1 MKNEIIAIIG
11 LGYVGLP
18 LAVEFG
24 KKIKTIGYDINTKRV
39 EELKKKFDRTNEIS
53 KKQFQFA
60 TKLNLTSNKNNLKN
74 ATVFIITVPTPVDSK
89 NNPDLKFLNKA
100 IKTTAHYL
108 GKNSL
113 VILESTVYPGLTEE
127 YCVPLLEKFSKLKYN
142 KDFFCGYSP
151 ERINPGDKNRTL
163 IKIKKVVSGSN
174 KETTKRVN
182 YIYKSVIKAG
192 TYVAASIK
200 VAETAKVIENTQ
212 RDINIAFMNEVAIIC
227 NKLNIDT
234 NEVISTAK
242 TKWNFLN
249 FVPGLVGG
257 HCISVD
263 PYYLFSKSKQ
273 VGYEPRIILAGR
285 KINNEMSKYVASEL
299 LKKIRQIKVRRKPRV
314 LIMGVT
320 FKEDCPDVRNSQVIK
335 IVNILKNKNIG
346 IHIFDHIADKEILK
360 KEFNLKLVDKPRNN
374 YYDAVMI
381 TVKHKS
387 FRNLG
392 IKKIKSMCNNK
403 GFIYD
408 LKHTFKE
415 KEVEMRL

>member
-24 KKIKTIGYDINTKRV
+24 KKIKTIGYDIDRKRI
-39 EELKKKFDRTNEIS
+39 EELKKKYDKTKEIQ
-53 KKQFQFA
+53 KKQFQLA
-60 TKLNLTSNKNNLKN
+60 NKLSLTSNKENLID
-74 ATVFIITVPTPVDSK
+74 ATVFIITVPTPVDNK
-89 NNPDLKFLNKA
+89 NNPDLKLLKRA
-100 IKTTAHYL
+100 LKTTAQFL

-113 VILESTVYPGLTEE
+113 VIIESTVYPGLTEE
-127 YCVPLLEKFSKLKYN
+127 FCVPILEKFSRLKYN
-142 KDFFCGYSP
+142 RDFFCGYSP
-151 ERINPGDKNRTL
+151 ERINPGDKKRTL
-163 IKIKKVVSGSN
+163 TKIKKVVSGSN
-174 KETTKRVN
+174 KKTTKRVN
-182 YIYKSVIKAG
+182 YIYKKIIKAG
-192 TYVAASIK
+192 TYIAVSIK

-227 NKLNIDT
+227 NKLNINT
-234 NEVISTAK
+234 NDVINTAK

-263 PYYLFSKSKQ
+263 PYYLFSKSKE
-273 VGYEPRIILAGR
+273 VGYEPKIILSGR
-285 KINNEMSKYVASEL
+285 KINNQMSKYVTSEL
-299 LKKIRQIKVRRKPRV
+299 LKKIKQNMVLRRPRV

-320 FKEDCPDVRNSQVIK
+320 FKEDCPDVRNSQVVK

-346 IHIFDHIADKEILK
+346 IHVYDDIADKELLK
-360 KEFNLKLVDKPRNN
+360 KEFNIRLISKPKKN

-381 TVKHKS
+381 AVKHKS
-387 FRNLG
+387 FYSLG
-392 IKKIKSMCNNK
+392 IKKIRSMCNKK

-408 LKHTFKE
+408 LKYTFSG
-415 KEVEMRL
+415 KEVEMSL